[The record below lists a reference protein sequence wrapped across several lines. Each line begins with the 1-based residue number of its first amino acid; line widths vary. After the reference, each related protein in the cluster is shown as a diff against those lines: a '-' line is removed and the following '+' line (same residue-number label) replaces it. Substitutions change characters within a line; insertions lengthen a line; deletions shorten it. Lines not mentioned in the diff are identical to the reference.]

1 MEIIARNVNDL
12 FSEGLWKLKICGV
25 EDTSRNGPVVRIPEP
40 VLVTLNRPLERV
52 LFNGERD
59 CNPIFH
65 LLESVHILA
74 GRRDVA
80 FLKQFNQNIGQFSD
94 DGEVFN
100 AAYGYRMRRHFGRDQ
115 LVEVIK
121 ALKADPA
128 SRQAVIQLW
137 DSEDL
142 TKSTLDKCCNTQ
154 LVFSVNC
161 GKVDLLVFNRSND
174 FIWGHAGANAV
185 HFSFLLEFVASSLSR
200 EVGKMRTVSN
210 NLHFYKKLYPRFNLL
225 LENPPDP
232 SAYDAYAQGVKPY
245 PIMNHPDPEIF
256 LADCEYFCTDPFNLS
271 AKYYNS
277 FFHDVA
283 QPMAMASKVRKEKT
297 GDGMYWASRIATK
310 DWRIAVEDWIER
322 RELAKRK

>member
-100 AAYGYRMRRHFGRDQ
+100 AVLPH
-115 LVEVIK
+115 
-121 ALKADPA
+121 
-128 SRQAVIQLW
+128 
-137 DSEDL
+137 
-142 TKSTLDKCCNTQ
+142 
-154 LVFSVNC
+154 
-161 GKVDLLVFNRSND
+161 
-174 FIWGHAGANAV
+174 
-185 HFSFLLEFVASSLSR
+185 FVA
-200 EVGKMRTVSN
+200 
-210 NLHFYKKLYPRFNLL
+210 
-225 LENPPDP
+225 
-232 SAYDAYAQGVKPY
+232 
-245 PIMNHPDPEIF
+245 
-256 LADCEYFCTDPFNLS
+256 
-271 AKYYNS
+271 
-277 FFHDVA
+277 
-283 QPMAMASKVRKEKT
+283 
-297 GDGMYWASRIATK
+297 
-310 DWRIAVEDWIER
+310 
-322 RELAKRK
+322 